1 MGKDIVK
8 DVDKDHEALS
18 LEQKLFLVDQEIRT
32 LHQCCV
38 NQGYTPLQ
46 IHQVCTLEFRGEHFL
61 FRSSVRFIWL
71 LQTPNELC

>member
-46 IHQVCTLEFRGEHFL
+46 IHQVCRSILEYL
-61 FRSSVRFIWL
+61 FI
-71 LQTPNELC
+71 